1 MAQLLSIQAPAGP
14 LLAGSTGSAYW
25 FASRGAGS
33 VTLLLLS
40 ATVVLGMAQTVRF
53 RSLVWPRYLTI
64 GLHRDLSL
72 LTLAFLVIHVVA
84 SVLDPFARL
93 GIKDALVP
101 FASWYRP
108 LWLGLG
114 VVGAEL
120 SLALTVTSLVRRWL
134 SFRLWRT
141 LHWLAY
147 LCWPVALLHG
157 LGTGSDVRRYWF
169 LGLEAAA
176 VLAFFLF
183 LVFWRLSFGWPRL
196 AWPRLAAAALSG
208 LALVALALWVLNGPM
223 APGWARAAGTPDA
236 LLGGGASNPTPT
248 P

>member
-1 MAQLLSIQAPAGP
+1 MADLLKIHPLTST
-14 LLAGSTGSAYW
+14 LLAASTGSPYW

-33 VTLLLLS
+33 VALLLLS

-53 RSLVWPRYLTI
+53 RSSVWPRYLTI

-72 LTLAFLVIHVVA
+72 LTLAFLVIHVLT

-101 FASWYRP
+101 FSSWYRP

-114 VVGAEL
+114 VVAAEL

-134 SFRLWRT
+134 GFRLWRT

-147 LCWPVALLHG
+147 LCWPVAVLHG
-157 LGTGSDVRRYWF
+157 LGTGSDVRRVWF
-169 LGLEAAA
+169 LGLDAAA

-183 LVFWRLSFGWPRL
+183 LVVWRLSFGWPRL

-208 LALVALALWVLNGPM
+208 IALVVLAIWVLNGPL

-236 LLGGGASNPTPT
+236 LLGGGTASPTPA

>member
-1 MAQLLSIQAPAGP
+1 
-14 LLAGSTGSAYW
+14 LAGVLIAAVGAAFMASAGSPYW
-25 FASRGAGS
+25 FATRGAGT

-40 ATVVLGMAQTVRF
+40 AAAILGMAQTVRF
-53 RSLVWPRYLTI
+53 RSEVWPRYLTV

-72 LTLAFLVIHVVA
+72 LALSFLVVHVA
-84 SVLDPFARL
+84 TSVLDPFARL
-93 GIKDALVP
+93 GVKDALVP

-114 VVGAEL
+114 VVAAEL
-120 SLALTVTSLVRRWL
+120 LLALTVTSLGRRWL
-134 SFRLWRT
+134 SFRLWRL

-147 LCWPVALLHG
+147 ACWPLALLHG
-157 LGTGSDVRRYWF
+157 LGTGSDVRRTWF
-169 LGLEAAA
+169 LWLDAAA

-183 LVFWRLSFGWPRL
+183 LVVWRLSFGWPRL

-208 LALVALALWVLNGPM
+208 LALVALALWALNGPL
-223 APGWARAAGTPDA
+223 AAGWARASGTPET
-236 LLGGGASNPTPT
+236 LLGGGAPTATPT

>member
-1 MAQLLSIQAPAGP
+1 MACLLIIHSLTGP
-14 LLAGSTGSAYW
+14 LLVTSTGSPYW

-33 VTLLLLS
+33 VSLLLLS
-40 ATVVLGMAQTVRF
+40 ATLVLGMAQTVRF
-53 RSLVWPRYLTI
+53 RSTVWPRYLTI

-72 LTLAFLVIHVVA
+72 LTLAFLVIHVAA

-93 GIKDALVP
+93 GLKDALVP

-134 SFRLWRT
+134 SFRLWRL

-147 LCWPVALLHG
+147 LCWPVAVLHG
-157 LGTGSDVRRYWF
+157 LGTGSDVRRVWF
-169 LGLEAAA
+169 LGLEAGA

-183 LVFWRLSFGWPRL
+183 LVVWRLSFGLPRL

-208 LALVALALWVLNGPM
+208 MALVVLALWVLNGPL

-236 LLGGGASNPTPT
+236 LLGGGASSPTPT